1 MSKNMD
7 VLKKWAEKLTDLG
20 YAPAFYEEDGEVFEQ
35 LDCIVDGVNL
45 GVLPDDDEEA
55 LWISIIFE
63 PEKEIDEAKMQKIQA
78 MSKGCFEHIE
88 DAGDGTVHVIM
99 KTALDVSLD
108 LANEIMAS
116 ISDAN
121 GAIQYLKSISYVW

>member
-7 VLKKWAEKLTDLG
+7 VLKKWSEKLTDLG
-20 YAPAFYEEDGEVFEQ
+20 YAPTFYEEDGEVYEQ

-55 LWISIIFE
+55 LWISVIFE
-63 PEKEIDEAKMQKIQA
+63 PEKEIDEAEIAKINTLN
-78 MSKGCFEHIE
+78 MGCFEEVE
-88 DAGDGTVHVIM
+88 DAGDGTVHVIL

-108 LANEIMAS
+108 FANEVIAG

-121 GAIQYLKSISYVW
+121 GVIQYLKSISYVW

>member
-1 MSKNMD
+1 MD
-7 VLKKWAEKLTDLG
+7 VLKKWFEKLTDLG
-20 YAPAFYEEDGEVFEQ
+20 YAPTFYEEDGEVYEQ

-55 LWISIIFE
+55 LWISVIFE
-63 PEKEIDEAKMQKIQA
+63 PEKELGEAEIAKINTLN
-78 MSKGCFEHIE
+78 MGCFEAVE
-88 DAGDGTVHVIM
+88 DAGDGTVHVIL

-108 LANEIMAS
+108 FANEVIAG

-121 GAIQYLKSISYVW
+121 GVIQYLKSISYVW